1 MYITII
7 ICNCIWV
14 LTTFKIRSLSLCT
27 HYIYYDSHTIGTYLG
42 YTKSAKYREW
52 IPELNPMALKKI
64 EASSKS
70 AEELAK
76 ALFLKIFKDDLEHR
90 PNAICTT
97 SNRLD
102 GREQCDPTKLRGIRC
117 MFVCLK
123 LVCTML
129 GL

>member
-1 MYITII
+1 
-7 ICNCIWV
+7 
-14 LTTFKIRSLSLCT
+14 
-27 HYIYYDSHTIGTYLG
+27 
-42 YTKSAKYREW
+42 
-52 IPELNPMALKKI
+52 MALKKI

-117 MFVCLK
+117 MFVCVRYWDYNNIGFSTIFQRGK
-123 LVCTML
+123 
-129 GL
+129 